1 MPGSP
6 PTTPYG
12 ASQRASPPVS
22 GSRTPPVRPSLI
34 PAPPGSSLALAR
46 NLVPPG
52 LTVGAR
58 VYVNKNG
65 GAFGTVR
72 FLGET
77 EFAPDLWAGLELDSP
92 VGKNDGSIHGRA
104 YFRCRNNH
112 GLFVRP
118 SVCKVLLPES
128 PGQHEQQQ
136 RTRRPP
142 FASFTG
148 RAHSLTQLPPAPTA
162 TARSPAAPS
171 FPTAATALRP
181 HASPPTVATT
191 ANVARAT
198 GGIAVPS
205 SGAGRGNEELMLD
218 LLVEV
223 RRHEYVY
230 LCVWMRGMLR
240 RSRY

>member
-1 MPGSP
+1 MPGTP

-12 ASQRASPPVS
+12 ATQRAS
-22 GSRTPPVRPSLI
+22 PPVRPSLI

-77 EFAPDLWAGLELDSP
+77 EFAPDLWAGIQLDLP

-104 YFRCRNNH
+104 YFHCQYNH

-118 SVCKVLLPES
+118 SVCKVLMPES
-128 PGQHEQQQ
+128 PGQHEQQ

-148 RAHSLTQLPPAPTA
+148 RAHSLTQSPPAPTA

-171 FPTAATALRP
+171 FSTAATALRP

-191 ANVARAT
+191 ATVARAT
-198 GGIAVPS
+198 GGMAVPS
-205 SGAGRGNEELMLD
+205 SGAGRGNEELMVD

-223 RRHEYVY
+223 RRDEYVY
-230 LCVWMRGMLR
+230 LCVWMRGMFR